1 MRSVWKRAA
10 RRAWLPVLLWATLV
24 PAPARAQALVF
35 EETVRYD
42 VRIEIEPSGDLLV
55 TETIDGPDLQGF
67 ADGTKPIPTPDEARE
82 VVERKAQEAAASAR
96 EPDAPVIHPTPV
108 RPVMPPAPPLPAD

>member
-1 MRSVWKRAA
+1 MRLLNEAHDKAESILKDKRD
-10 RRAWLPVLLWATLV
+10 LLDRLS
-24 PAPARAQALVF
+24 AL
-35 EETVRYD
+35 
-42 VRIEIEPSGDLLV
+42 LLV

-82 VVERKAQEAAASAR
+82 VVERKAQEAAASAGHP
-96 EPDAPVIHPTPV
+96 EAPVIHPTPV